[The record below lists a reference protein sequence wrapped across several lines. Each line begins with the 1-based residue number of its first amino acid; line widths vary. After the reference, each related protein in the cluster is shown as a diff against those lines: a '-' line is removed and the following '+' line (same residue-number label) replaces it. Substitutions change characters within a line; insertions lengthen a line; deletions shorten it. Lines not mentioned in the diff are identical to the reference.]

1 MPRFFVDSGQIENR
15 TATVFG
21 EDAHHISRSLR
32 MAAGETVTL
41 CDGEGTDYLCRL
53 TEFLRLIPSAF
64 CRLCR
69 KEISWTR

>member
-32 MAAGETVTL
+32 MAAGETFSINRTADIL
-41 CDGEGTDYLCRL
+41 EGATKKSSRPNNDL
-53 TEFLRLIPSAF
+53 TGKS
-64 CRLCR
+64 
-69 KEISWTR
+69 KVS